1 MKRTLYFAPLA
12 TAVLRQID
20 RRFVANVWAMI
31 DALLDNPD
39 AVNYR
44 SDPEDPSLFGV
55 TVAGDITIW
64 FEILDGQHAIRV
76 LDIEE

>member
-12 TAVLRQID
+12 TALLRQID
-20 RRFVANVWAMI
+20 RRFVASVWATI
-31 DALLDNPD
+31 DLLLENPE
-39 AVNYR
+39 AVKYR

-55 TVAGDITIW
+55 TVTGDITSW
-64 FEILDGQHAIRV
+64 FEILDEQHAIRV